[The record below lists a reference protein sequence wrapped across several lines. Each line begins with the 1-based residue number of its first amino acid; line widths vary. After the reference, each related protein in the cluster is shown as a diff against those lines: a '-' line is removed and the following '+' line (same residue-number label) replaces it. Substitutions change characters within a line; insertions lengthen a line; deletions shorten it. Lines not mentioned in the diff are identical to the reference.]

1 MAIEVTLPAALE
13 RFVKS
18 RVADG
23 VYASEQE
30 VIADAVRRLAGGE
43 FDEAETAYL
52 RQAYLEGVN
61 SHSAGDWNAE
71 EIWQDVKAMLAAKAQ
86 KAA

>member
-1 MAIEVTLPAALE
+1 MPIEVTLPRALDD
-13 RFVKS
+13 FVKG

-23 VYASEQE
+23 VYSSEQE

-43 FDEAETAYL
+43 FSESEADYL
-52 RQAYLEGVN
+52 QRAFQEGLESPIDGE
-61 SHSAGDWNAE
+61 WNAE
-71 EIWQDVKAMLAAKAQ
+71 EIWNDVEAGLAKKAQ